1 MDHEA
6 LSGEMLRQARERAG
20 ISLSAMAERTH
31 FSKSHLGNVET
42 GRRAVTAD
50 VVLAYEREAG
60 EEMDRRGVLSGLAAT
75 VVAPMATAELIY
87 KGFSEAAY
95 RRPSL
100 DNWLQRVDS
109 LGHDYMS
116 EGAAA
121 LQPRIASDLVTL
133 QGQLASPQLWGV
145 AARYLT
151 TYGKT
156 TPGAR
161 QASRWYGLAA
171 TAADRSHD
179 TDTRVWVRGRSALA
193 LAYEGAGL
201 TTAKRLADEALAIS
215 DAPSLGRL
223 NALVA
228 RAHVAGFRGDAE
240 TLKASVEEARRVF
253 DAAGSTEQIS
263 DFAVPEWRFWTFLSM
278 LYSRIGDERQATLA
292 QDAAD
297 KARPAPLHRFAT
309 HIELHRG
316 LMLVR
321 SGDTSGGVAHAK
333 TAMNRLPPERHS
345 LTLRLLMREIET
357 AQPA

>member
-1 MDHEA
+1 MMA
-6 LSGEMLRQARERAG
+6 GEMLRQARERAG

-42 GRRAVTAD
+42 GKRAVTAD
-50 VVLAYEREAG
+50 IVLAYEREVG
-60 EEMDRRGVLSGLAAT
+60 EEMDRRGVLSGIAAT

-95 RRPSL
+95 RRPPL
-100 DNWLQRVDS
+100 DHWLERVDA
-109 LGHDYMS
+109 LGQDYMS
-116 EGAAA
+116 YGAAA

-133 QGQLASPQLWGV
+133 QGQLASPRLWGV

-151 TYGKT
+151 TFGKT
-156 TPGAR
+156 TQGAR

-171 TAADRSHD
+171 VAADRSAD

-201 TTAKRLADEALAIS
+201 STAKRLADQALAIS
-215 DAPSLGRL
+215 DAPTLGRL

-228 RAHVAGFRGDAE
+228 QAHVAGFRGDHE
-240 TLKASVEEARRVF
+240 TMQAATEEAKRVF
-253 DAAGSTEQIS
+253 DIAGSSEQVS

-278 LYSRIGDERQATLA
+278 LYSRLGDEREATRA

-297 KARPAPLHRFAT
+297 RSRPATLHRFAT
-309 HIELHRG
+309 HIEMHRG

-321 SGDTSGGVAHAK
+321 SGDVSGGVAYA
-333 TAMNRLPPERHS
+333 ARALDQLPPERHS
-345 LTLRLLMREIET
+345 LTLKLLMREIET

>member
-1 MDHEA
+1 MI
-6 LSGEMLRQARERAG
+6 SGEMLRQARERAG
-20 ISLSAMAERTH
+20 ISLSAMAGRTH

-42 GRRAVTAD
+42 GKRALTAD
-50 VVLAYEREAG
+50 VVLAYEREVG

-75 VVAPMATAELIY
+75 VIAPMATAELLY

-100 DNWLQRVDS
+100 DHWLERVDA
-109 LGHDYMS
+109 LGQDYMS

-121 LQPRIASDLVTL
+121 LQPRIASELVTL
-133 QGQLASPQLWGV
+133 QGQLASPRLWAI

-151 TYGKT
+151 TFGKT
-156 TPGAR
+156 TQGAR

-171 TAADRSHD
+171 VAADRSGD

-201 TTAKRLADEALAIS
+201 STARRLADQALAIS
-215 DAPSLGRL
+215 DAPTLGRL

-228 RAHVAGFRGDAE
+228 QAHVAGFRGDQE
-240 TLKASVEEARRVF
+240 TMKAATEEAKRVF
-253 DAAGSTEQIS
+253 DIAGSTEQVS

-278 LYSRIGDERQATLA
+278 LYSRVGDEGEATRA

-297 KARPAPLHRFAT
+297 RARPASLHRFAT
-309 HIELHRG
+309 HIEMHRG

-321 SGDTSGGVAHAK
+321 SGDLAGGVAHATK
-333 TAMNRLPPERHS
+333 ALNRLPPERHS